1 MAHEHEGNMVN
12 EFDFDDSDSLHEAN
26 KKLRLRLADA
36 DARENTSMGDFEFGI
51 EPGAISILAPDEV
64 RPGVI
69 QTAQRMVQNRAMSLL
84 KQDHSH
90 ARKIRE
96 YEDQAKADQVS
107 IAKLE
112 GALRL
117 ASKVL
122 VDGDEAERKDVAGQ
136 INKILNEGQTA

>member
-1 MAHEHEGNMVN
+1 MSG
-12 EFDFDDSDSLHEAN
+12 L
-26 KKLRLRLADA
+26 
-36 DARENTSMGDFEFGI
+36 ENTSMGDFEFGI
-51 EPGAISILAPDEV
+51 EPGGLVDLS
-64 RPGVI
+64 PGGLVPGPRECARHMI
-69 QTAQRMVQNRAMSLL
+69 RNRAMSLL

>member
-1 MAHEHEGNMVN
+1 MSG
-12 EFDFDDSDSLHEAN
+12 L
-26 KKLRLRLADA
+26 
-36 DARENTSMGDFEFGI
+36 ENTSMGDFEFGI

-122 VDGDEAERKDVAGQ
+122 VDGDEAERKDVAEQ
-136 INKILNEGQTA
+136 INKILNEGQTV

>member
-1 MAHEHEGNMVN
+1 M
-12 EFDFDDSDSLHEAN
+12 SCL
-26 KKLRLRLADA
+26 
-36 DARENTSMGDFEFGI
+36 ENTSIGDFEFGI
-51 EPGAISILAPDEV
+51 EPRERVILPMDEV
-64 RPGVI
+64 VPGARVC
-69 QTAQRMVQNRAMSLL
+69 AQRMVQSRAMSLL

-122 VDGDEAERKDVAGQ
+122 VDGDEAERKDVAEQ
-136 INKILNEGQTA
+136 INKILNEGQTV